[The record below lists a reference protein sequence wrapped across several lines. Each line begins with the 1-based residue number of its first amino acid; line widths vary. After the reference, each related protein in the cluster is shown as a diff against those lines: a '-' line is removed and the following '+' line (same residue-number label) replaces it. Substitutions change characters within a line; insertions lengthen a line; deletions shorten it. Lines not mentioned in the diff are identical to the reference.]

1 MTTTA
6 DRTLQTVLQD
16 SNQNEMA
23 AAFRKVKLGNF
34 FAVAKVVVTGL
45 TATAAP
51 VITGSAVRAAATITG
66 LDRAT
71 ADNLPAI
78 RQVVSLRVTTSGTAN
93 SVGTYAIGDASSTPI
108 TPTAGANVGLAS
120 LSDDGTTLTF
130 PTTITGFELHYI
142 PPLGDAALHGVGF
155 GSLIED

>member
-34 FAVAKVVVTGL
+34 FAVAKVVVTALG
-45 TATAAP
+45 ATAAP

-78 RQVVSLRVTTSGTAN
+78 RAVVSLRVTASGTAGSLGTYGISDTSGT
-93 SVGTYAIGDASSTPI
+93 PI
-108 TPTAGANVGLAS
+108 VPPGGAGAAMGIAT

-130 PTTITGFELHYI
+130 PNTVTAFVLQYI
-142 PPLGDAALHGVGF
+142 PRSETLLSTVWASGV
-155 GSLIED
+155 